1 MQNVVIDHG
10 VASGWKASVFQLD
23 QSFKSVLKIAYV
35 FIRIR
40 VL

>member
-23 QSFKSVLKIAYV
+23 QSFISVFTTVKSEINVI
-35 FIRIR
+35 
-40 VL
+40 